1 MIAGLATLCGMGER
15 LFERREHMKRFEK
28 LSIFSTEVALALGTI
43 SSTVLADGRGDVPD
57 ADSVMQGLGT
67 NSSVDSIAKPIMGLF
82 GSTFDA
88 VRAVCIA
95 LLVISVILVAIGF
108 ITSGG
113 NGGKREESKSQLFY
127 VIGAA
132 IGIGAAITL
141 ITAFLKLGASV

>member
-1 MIAGLATLCGMGER
+1 
-15 LFERREHMKRFEK
+15 MKRFEK

-67 NSSVDSIAKPIMGLF
+67 NSSVDSIAKPIMGIF

-108 ITSGG
+108 FTSGG
-113 NGGKREESKSQLFY
+113 NGGKREES
-127 VIGAA
+127 
-132 IGIGAAITL
+132 
-141 ITAFLKLGASV
+141 